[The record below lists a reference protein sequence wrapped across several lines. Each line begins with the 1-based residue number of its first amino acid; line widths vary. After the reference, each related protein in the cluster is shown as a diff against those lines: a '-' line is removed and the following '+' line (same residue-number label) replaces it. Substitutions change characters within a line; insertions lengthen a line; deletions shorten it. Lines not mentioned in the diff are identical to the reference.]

1 MDSNKFNDLFNKY
14 FDTDV
19 TCHISS
25 MSDPCDT
32 GETVWGCGFV
42 NDTEGRVEIEMV
54 YVNESD
60 MSRFTKGLDEFQ
72 IDYSVE

>member
-1 MDSNKFNDLFNKY
+1 MWNDIFNKY
-14 FDTDV
+14 FDCDV
-19 TCHISS
+19 VCHISS

-42 NDTEGRVEIEMV
+42 CDTDGVLEIEMV
-54 YVNESD
+54 YVKESD

>member
-1 MDSNKFNDLFNKY
+1 MDSNKMNDLFNKY
-14 FDTDV
+14 MDTDV
-19 TCHISS
+19 VCHISS

-42 NDTEGRVEIEMV
+42 NDTNGVLEIEMV

-60 MSRFTKGLDEFQ
+60 MGKFTKGLDEFQ
-72 IDYSVE
+72 IDYDVD